1 MANDISI
8 VYSLKDNFTNTL
20 RGISTNQQ
28 KFKQDLDNT
37 SKQLAAL
44 YDKKRQL
51 QVDNKTADK
60 AIKDTMK
67 NAQSFG
73 SNYEE
78 VMKKNAKTKLQ
89 IQLQTEEVN
98 NRIKETQS
106 KMSTLN
112 KTKANPQ
119 VNVKDNASK
128 TIEGIKSKLSGLS
141 KIFGIGSAIVGGA
154 GAIGAGAAMA
164 QTMQYGS
171 DLEKQMVSMQHF
183 MQVNNKNKSQTQ
195 IQSMA
200 HDYLMN
206 VRKNADVTPFETN
219 DVVSAGTRALTV
231 AGGNSKQAMDYLKL
245 AENMAALN
253 PQKTLDD
260 AMEALA
266 TLKMGQ
272 TRRMQEFGFHITQA
286 DLKKAGGNLSN
297 VKNANGISIQDMFKG
312 GATELS
318 TTGSGLVS
326 TIKSKVK
333 TQMSDAGYKMLEALK
348 PTLTDTVTLL
358 DKLSPKISTVGDL
371 MVKWLTSGIQ
381 LAKELYTRYGHVGDS
396 LEKIG
401 AQLLPTINGAMNIL
415 IPLAVGGLDTIKNT
429 TAFVANNFQLVKSAV
444 EVGAVAFGT
453 YKAAVMYTVAAQE
466 VHNALLLV
474 SAVRSGGLAAAQT
487 ALKAAQGSATI
498 AQWALNAAMEA
509 NPIAL
514 TITGLVALGAG
525 IYEVVTHWQDLCTWI
540 EKAWDWL
547 TKWNG
552 AGAKQKPELTNS
564 SGYLQTSAGTTQAN
578 SFASPSGYGML
589 KSRAIGIQRVP
600 YDNYPALLHKDEQV
614 LTKQQANST
623 GKGSFHIDKIAD
635 QIIIRE
641 EADIDKVA
649 TALANKLLNTSFNMS

>member
-1 MANDISI
+1 
-8 VYSLKDNFTNTL
+8 LE
-20 RGISTNQQ
+20 
-28 KFKQDLDNT
+28 NT

-51 QVDNKTADK
+51 QVDNKAADK

-73 SNYEE
+73 NSYEE
-78 VMKKNAKTKLQ
+78 IMKKNAKTKLQ
-89 IQLQTEEVN
+89 LQLQTEEVN
-98 NRIKETQS
+98 SRIKETQS

-128 TIEGIKSKLSGLS
+128 TIDSIKSKLSGLT
-141 KIFGIGSAIVGGA
+141 KIVGIGSAILGGA

-164 QTMQYGS
+164 QTMQFGS
-171 DLEKQMVSMQHF
+171 DLERQMVSIQHF
-183 MQVNNKNKSQTQ
+183 MQVNNKNKSQPQ

-231 AGGNSKQAMDYLKL
+231 AGGNSSQAMSYLKL
-245 AENMAALN
+245 AENMASLN

-286 DLKKAGGNLSN
+286 DLKKAGGNLAN
-297 VKNANGISIQDMFKG
+297 IKNANGISIQDMFQG
-312 GATELS
+312 GGTELA
-318 TTGSGLVS
+318 TTGSGLMS

-348 PTLTDTVTLL
+348 PTLTDAITFL
-358 DKLSPKISTVGDL
+358 DKLSPKFTTVGDL
-371 MVKWLTSGIQ
+371 MVKGLTSGIK
-381 LAKELYTRYGHVGDS
+381 LAKEMYERYGPIGDS

-401 AQLLPTINGAMNIL
+401 AQLLPSVTAAMNIL
-415 IPLAVGGLDTIKNT
+415 IPLAVAGLDTIRDT
-429 TAFVANNFQLVKSAV
+429 TKFVADNFQLVKSAV
-444 EVGAVAFGT
+444 EIAAVAFGA
-453 YKAAVMYTVAAQE
+453 YKAVVLYAVAAQE
-466 VHNALLLV
+466 AHNALLII
-474 SAVRSGGLAAAQT
+474 STARSEGLAAAQT
-487 ALKAAQGSATI
+487 ALKAADGSATL
-498 AQWALNAAMEA
+498 AQWALNTVMDA

-514 TITGLVALGAG
+514 TIAGLAALGVA
-525 IYEVVTHWQDLCTWI
+525 IYEVVKHWQDICTWI
-540 EKAWDWL
+540 ERAWDWL

-552 AGAKQKPELTNS
+552 TKTEQKTLMAVNS
-564 SGYLQTSAGTTQAN
+564 SGYLQTSGGTTQETVTN
-578 SFASPSGYGML
+578 SSSGYGML
-589 KSRAIGIQRVP
+589 RSRAIGVQRVP
-600 YDNYPALLHKDEQV
+600 YDNYPALLHEGEQV
-614 LTKQQANST
+614 ITKQEAKST
-623 GKGSFHIDKIAD
+623 GKGSFHIAKLAD
-635 QIIIRE
+635 NIIIRE